1 MSSEPTET
9 IQYSIDDEAFDAFV
23 ARPDGPGP
31 HPAVLVVHAWEG
43 RGDHEQDSARRLAEM
58 GYVGV
63 AVDLYGIGKRGSDPA
78 SCEALM
84 MPLVQDPAV
93 LERRLTTAFEVAR
106 QLDDVDSERVA
117 IIGYCFGGYCA
128 TLAARMGLPLRAAV
142 SFHGELQI
150 PLQLDAKPA
159 ARILMLHGQDDPLV
173 PTEDIAAFALEMQ
186 RIGAEWQLHVYPGA
200 AHSFTIPT
208 ANAPEFGTVFHPA
221 AARRSWDEMQALL
234 AESLA

>member
-1 MSSEPTET
+1 MTTEAIRYT
-9 IQYSIDDEAFDAFV
+9 IDDAAFDAFV
-23 ARPDGPGP
+23 ARPSEPGDR
-31 HPAVLVVHAWEG
+31 PAVLVVHAWEG
-43 RGDHEQDSARRLAEM
+43 RGAHEEDSARRLADL

-63 AVDLYGIGKRGSDPA
+63 AIDLYGIDKRGSDPA

-84 MPLVQDPAV
+84 MPLVHNPAI
-93 LERRLTTAFEVAR
+93 LERRITTALETA
-106 QLDDVDSERVA
+106 QGLDGVDATRVA

-150 PLQLDAKPA
+150 PVPLDADPQ
-159 ARILMLHGQDDPLV
+159 ARILALHGQDDPLV
-173 PTEDIAAFALEMQ
+173 PTDDIAAFALEMQ

-208 ANAPEFGTVFHPA
+208 ANAPDLGTVFHPE
-221 AARRSWDEMQALL
+221 AARRSWSEMQALL
-234 AESLA
+234 EETLD